1 MIRMELEAA
10 AAILGV
16 KLESQLAFRGITIDS
31 RDVEP
36 GMLFA
41 ALPGS
46 RVDGHDFVEQAEE
59 AGAIAALVQ
68 RPVNS
73 RVPQLRVGSVLRA
86 LGQLASAWRD
96 QLDPPVA
103 AMTGS
108 NGKTTTKE
116 MLASILGPA
125 GQGGKVLATS
135 GNYNNELG
143 VPLTL
148 FRLGPEHDFAVL
160 EMGAGKAGD
169 IRYLA
174 GLAKPDVG
182 AITNVSP
189 AHLKGMGSVE
199 GIARTKGELYASLP
213 ADGFAIFNIEE
224 PWLPLWKERT
234 TARHALTFGFREDA
248 DVRAVET
255 AGGGWRVHTPKGGFE
270 LSLALPGRH
279 NVSNALAATA
289 MALALDCDLQAIQA
303 GLAAT
308 KAVAGRLNRV
318 DLGSGLTVID
328 DSYNANPAS
337 VRAALEVLSAS
348 QGEAWAVLG
357 DMRELGEDSDG
368 LHAELGTLARELGV
382 TRIFATGEHCRRLVE
397 AFGAGAEHFTDR
409 EELIAALLEAITV
422 AGSDPLTCLVKGS
435 RSLGM
440 EAVVDAIVKAREAAH
455 GQASPRREGMI

>member
-1 MIRMELEAA
+1 MIRMDLESAA
-10 AAILGV
+10 SILGV
-16 KLESQLAFRGITIDS
+16 KLDSQLAFTGITTDS
-31 RDVEP
+31 RAVEP

-41 ALPGS
+41 ALPGN
-46 RVDGHDFVEQAEE
+46 RVDGHDFVGQAEE
-59 AGAIAALVQ
+59 AGAVATLVQ
-68 RPVNS
+68 RPVHG
-73 RVPQLRVGSVLRA
+73 RVPQLRVGSVLHA
-86 LGQLASAWRD
+86 LGELAGAWRD

-116 MLASILGPA
+116 MLASILGQV
-125 GQGGKVLATS
+125 GRVLATS

-182 AITNVSP
+182 VITNVSP

-213 ADGFAIFNIEE
+213 TDGFAIFNIEE

-234 TARHALTFGFREDA
+234 TAGNALTFGFRDDA
-248 DVRAVET
+248 DVRAEQV
-255 AGGGWRVHTPKGGFE
+255 AGTDAWRVHTPRGSFE

-289 MALALDCDLQAIQA
+289 MALALDCDLPAIQA

-308 KAVAGRLNRV
+308 RAVAGRLNRIE
-318 DLGSGLTVID
+318 LGSGLAVID

-337 VRAALEVLSAS
+337 LRAALEVLVAS
-348 QGEAWAVLG
+348 PGESWAVLG
-357 DMRELGEDSDG
+357 DMRELGEDSDD
-368 LHAELGTLARELGV
+368 LHAELGAAARELGV
-382 TRIFATGEHCRRLVE
+382 TRLFATGEHSRHLVE
-397 AFGAGAEHFTDR
+397 AFGAGAKHFLRRD
-409 EELIAALLEAITV
+409 ELIAALLKDLSE
-422 AGSDPLTCLVKGS
+422 AGSGPLTCLVKGS

-440 EAVVDAIVKAREAAH
+440 EAVVAAIVKQW
-455 GQASPRREGMI
+455 GQGQDGEPPVREGMV

>member
-1 MIRMELEAA
+1 MIRMELETAA
-10 AAILGV
+10 SILGV
-16 KLESQLAFRGITIDS
+16 SLESQLTFTGITTDS
-31 RDVEP
+31 RAVEP

-46 RVDGHDFVEQAEE
+46 RVDGHDFVRQAED
-59 AGAIAALVQ
+59 AGAVAALVQ
-68 RPVNS
+68 RPVHS
-73 RVPQLRVGSVLRA
+73 RVPQLRVGSVLHG

-96 QLDPPVA
+96 KLDPPVA

-116 MLASILGPA
+116 MLASILGQV
-125 GQGGKVLATS
+125 GQVLATS

-182 AITNVSP
+182 VITNVSP

-199 GIARTKGELYASLP
+199 GIARTKGEIYASLP
-213 ADGFAIFNIEE
+213 TDGFAIFNIEE
-224 PWLPLWKERT
+224 PWLPLWEERT
-234 TARHALTFGFREDA
+234 TANNALTFGFRDDA
-248 DVRAVET
+248 DVWAER
-255 AGGGWRVHTPKGGFE
+255 AGGTGAWRVHTPEGGFD

-289 MALALDCDLQAIQA
+289 MALALQCDLEAIRA

-308 KAVAGRLNRV
+308 RPVAGRLNRLEV
-318 DLGSGLTVID
+318 APGLNVID

-337 VRAALEVLSAS
+337 VRAALEVLVEEP
-348 QGEAWAVLG
+348 GEAWAVLG

-368 LHAELGTLARELGV
+368 LHAEIGAVARDLGV
-382 TRIFATGEHCRRLVE
+382 ARVFATGERSRHLVN
-397 AFGAGAEHFTDR
+397 AFGAGAAHFDER
-409 EELIAALLEAITV
+409 DDLIEALLQALDT
-422 AGSDPLTCLVKGS
+422 SDSERLTCLVKGS

-440 EAVVDAIVKAREAAH
+440 ETVVDAIARVRE
-455 GQASPRREGMI
+455 SSRREGVT

>member
-1 MIRMELEAA
+1 MELEAA

-16 KLESQLAFRGITIDS
+16 KLDSQLAFRGITVDS
-31 RDVEP
+31 RAVEP

-46 RVDGHDFVEQAEE
+46 RVDGHDFVGQAEE
-59 AGAIAALVQ
+59 AGAVAALVQ

-73 RVPQLRVGSVLRA
+73 RVPQLRVGSVLHA

-116 MLASILGPA
+116 MLASILRRSGA
-125 GQGGKVLATS
+125 VLATS

-143 VPLTL
+143 VPLTM
-148 FRLGPEHDFAVL
+148 FGLGPEHDFAVL

-182 AITNVSP
+182 VITNVSP

-199 GIARTKGELYASLP
+199 GIARTKGELYASLST
-213 ADGFAIFNIEE
+213 DGFAIFNIEE
-224 PWLPLWKERT
+224 PWLPFWKERT
-234 TARHALTFGFREDA
+234 TARNALTFGFREDA
-248 DVRAVET
+248 DVRAVESG
-255 AGGGWRVHTPKGGFE
+255 GGGWYVQTPRGGFD

-289 MALALDCDLQAIQA
+289 MALALDCDQPAIEA

-308 KAVAGRLNRV
+308 TAVAGRLNRL

-337 VRAALEVLSAS
+337 VRAALEVLAAS
-348 QGEAWAVLG
+348 PGEAWAVLG
-357 DMRELGEDSDG
+357 DMRELGADSDG
-368 LHAELGTLARELGV
+368 LHAEVGALARELGLA
-382 TRIFATGEHCRRLVE
+382 RIFATGEHSRHLVQ
-397 AFGAGAEHFTDR
+397 AFGAGAEHFADR
-409 EELIAALLEAITV
+409 DQLIAVLLEALAA
-422 AGSDPLTCLVKGS
+422 AGKGPLTCLVKGS

-440 EAVVDAIVKAREAAH
+440 EAVVDAIVRTRETAH
-455 GQASPRREGMI
+455 DRESPRHEGVI